1 METGRIMRNPREES
15 ALRLA
20 YMGDAVY
27 EVYIRRWLMEQSLK
41 PVGSLHK
48 ESVQFVK
55 ASAQAAFYHLIEPKL
70 TEGERAVMR
79 RGRNAKSA
87 MVPRKADI
95 NDYRKATGFEALI
108 GFLYLNGEMKRLEEV
123 MGWIFQET
131 QNGLAEETPSS
142 KL

>member
-1 METGRIMRNPREES
+1 MRNPREES

-20 YMGDAVY
+20 YMGDAVF
-27 EVYIRRWLMEQSLK
+27 EVYIRRFLMEQSLE
-41 PVGSLHK
+41 PVGRLHK
-48 ESVQFVK
+48 ASVQYVK
-55 ASAQAAFYHLIEPKL
+55 ASAQASFYHLIEPRL

-108 GFLYLNGEMKRLEEV
+108 GFLYLNGETKRLEEV
-123 MGWIFQET
+123 MEWIFNET
-131 QNGLAEETPSS
+131 LNGSADETPSS

>member
-1 METGRIMRNPREES
+1 MRNPREES

-20 YMGDAVY
+20 YMGDAVF
-27 EVYIRRWLMEQSLK
+27 EVYIRRFLMEQSLE
-41 PVGSLHK
+41 PVGRLHK
-48 ESVQFVK
+48 ASIQFVK
-55 ASAQAAFYHLIEPKL
+55 ASAQASFYHLIEPRL

-95 NDYRKATGFEALI
+95 NDYRKATGFEALV
-108 GFLYLNGEMKRLEEV
+108 GFLYLNGETERLEEV
-123 MGWIFQET
+123 MEWIFNET
-131 QNGLAEETPSS
+131 QNGSVDETPSS